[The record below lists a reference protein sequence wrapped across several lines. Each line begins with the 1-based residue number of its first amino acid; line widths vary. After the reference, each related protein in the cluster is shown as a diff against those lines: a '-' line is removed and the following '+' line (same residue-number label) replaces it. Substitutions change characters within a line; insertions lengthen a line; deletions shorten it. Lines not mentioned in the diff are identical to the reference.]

1 MRRSFKDPMKEVSKR
16 DNVEKASNS
25 GKKFASNSS
34 VQEGARIP
42 VGREYVGHLFWSH
55 VGIGDLQQIEEN
67 YLCIVKNGGW

>member
-42 VGREYVGHLFWSH
+42 VGREYVGHLF
-55 VGIGDLQQIEEN
+55 
-67 YLCIVKNGGW
+67 